1 MIQKSAFFFSELG
14 TAAVTSP
21 TAAPEWRQFE
31 EYEANIPSELTC
43 LYWDHHKMPL
53 HSACCNTK
61 MLLCLG
67 ASQGGCGV
75 RTQLTTVVLESK
87 KLCCRGAGGLF
98 WGQTHH
104 LKRFSLLLALAYQ
117 YRVFTHVHHFKS
129 RTLYFSLKSVRN
141 SLWTSEEKHLS
152 HILKTVS
159 LYIAEICYWTSFLVM
174 SIYREGLESQVV

>member
-1 MIQKSAFFFSELG
+1 M
-14 TAAVTSP
+14 TSP
-21 TAAPEWRQFE
+21 TAAREWRQFE

-43 LYWDHHKMPL
+43 LYRDHHKMPL

-75 RTQLTTVVLESK
+75 RTQLTTVALESRET
-87 KLCCRGAGGLF
+87 LLQRSGWLVLGANTSPQGVFPSSSSDLPI
-98 WGQTHH
+98 H
-104 LKRFSLLLALAYQ
+104 
-117 YRVFTHVHHFKS
+117 RVFTHIHLFKS

-141 SLWTSEEKHLS
+141 SPLTSEEQHLS

-159 LYIAEICYWTSFLVM
+159 PYVAGICYLTSFLVM
-174 SIYREGLESQVV
+174 PIFREGLESQVV

>member
-1 MIQKSAFFFSELG
+1 MFFSPLFLFSSYTIIIQKSAFFFSELG

-21 TAAPEWRQFE
+21 TAAQEWRRFE

-67 ASQGGCGV
+67 ASQGGCSV
-75 RTQLTTVVLESK
+75 RTRLTAVALESE
-87 KLCCRGAGGLF
+87 KLCCRGVDGLF

-117 YRVFTHVHHFKS
+117 YIR
-129 RTLYFSLKSVRN
+129 SLQMFIFLNQESFI
-141 SLWTSEEKHLS
+141 S
-152 HILKTVS
+152 HWIRW
-159 LYIAEICYWTSFLVM
+159 EIHCWLQRS
-174 SIYREGLESQVV
+174 SICPTF